1 LLDHL
6 DALAPV
12 RAGRTGERT
21 DERVVAALL
30 ASVDD
35 VLAEGGVFVVGLT
48 SRPELID
55 PALLRSGRLGLHLEV
70 PLPDAARR
78 RALLTRI
85 AAAENVDITDELV
98 DELVDGMTGWSAA
111 DVVMLVK
118 EGVQRAALDD
128 REPTLNDLLDA
139 LPNMTRA

>member
-1 LLDHL
+1 
-6 DALAPV
+6 
-12 RAGRTGERT
+12 
-21 DERVVAALL
+21 
-30 ASVDD
+30 
-35 VLAEGGVFVVGLT
+35 VGP
-48 SRPELID
+48 R
-55 PALLRSGRLGLHLEV
+55 
-70 PLPDAARR
+70 PDAAGRW
-78 RALLTRI
+78 ALLTRI